1 MLQTRLQKSWLSKVN
16 YQIYLKANTGGLL
29 AATRVYI
36 LAKEL
41 SVKSSAIV
49 TKCMDEGLDVK
60 NHMSAISAGL
70 AATIREWF
78 SEGENVTTVETSSKV
93 DLEKVRVRKR
103 PALAKVGSEGDDES
117 SGDQDSTSDDLAVA
131 VEEAPETPVTS
142 EVVEDQIDVV
152 AEVDTPDV
160 ADDVPLPE
168 IIEPETQPEEAL
180 SEPADPEAEE
190 AAVEA
195 PEASETPEKFTPAQP
210 PAPRIIEPP
219 KPEPV
224 VPAGPMLGKPQP
236 AKLSGP
242 KVVRIEAPEPVRQ
255 HKPRTARPRYDKPVT
270 QPLVNQGPAPEAG
283 GGGKGKHRGKGHAPV
298 RGRAVGESASQEAAR
313 KAKARQ
319 KWRQRDI
326 DERRARVDAAGGE
339 GMRLRPSRK
348 VNAQSGQSSG
358 PATLGTVTVVEPITV
373 KDLCS
378 AMAVKAS
385 DLIKKLMGHG
395 VMATANMVISGEVA
409 ELVAID
415 FDVEL
420 EVEYKKAHE
429 DEIKIEFENRERKHL
444 TRRPVVATMLGHV
457 DHGKTS
463 LLDRIRSSQ
472 VAAGEAG
479 GITQHIGASQIKLGE
494 KVVTFLDT
502 PGHEAFTAMRA
513 RGANMTDVVVLVV
526 AADDGVMPQTIEAI
540 AHSKAADVP
549 IIVAL
554 NKIDLPG
561 CDINRIYAQL
571 SEHGLTPTEW
581 SGETEIVK
589 TSAQTGEGIEDL
601 LEHLD
606 FVAELLNLE
615 ADDTI
620 PAMGW
625 VVEARMSP
633 KRGTVATVLLKEG
646 RLRKGDV
653 VLSGRAYGRVK
664 MLKNSQGR
672 TIKEAVSSMPIEVT
686 GLSDVPE
693 AGEPFYCLGDDIVR
707 AKNAAA
713 QNKSQMREDSLA
725 QRSQVTLENLFS
737 QIEAGS
743 VKELKLIL
751 RADVKGSVEVLRK
764 HLLELS
770 VDEVKINI
778 LHAAAGG
785 ITEGDV
791 ILAEASNA
799 IIIGFNVVADE
810 RAAKIAES
818 KGVDIRLY
826 SIIYRITEDLKK
838 SMAGLLDPEEKENTL
853 GRAAIRQTFKVTA
866 VGTIAG
872 CMVTSGVARKNA
884 KIRLIR
890 DNVIMRDNVA
900 IDSLKHFKDDV
911 REVRA
916 GLECGVKIAGF
927 DDVKM
932 DDVLEFYEIVKIART
947 L

>member
-1 MLQTRLQKSWLSKVN
+1 
-16 YQIYLKANTGGLL
+16 
-29 AATRVYI
+29 
-36 LAKEL
+36 
-41 SVKSSAIV
+41 
-49 TKCMDEGLDVK
+49 
-60 NHMSAISAGL
+60 
-70 AATIREWF
+70 
-78 SEGENVTTVETSSKV
+78 
-93 DLEKVRVRKR
+93 
-103 PALAKVGSEGDDES
+103 
-117 SGDQDSTSDDLAVA
+117 
-131 VEEAPETPVTS
+131 
-142 EVVEDQIDVV
+142 
-152 AEVDTPDV
+152 
-160 ADDVPLPE
+160 
-168 IIEPETQPEEAL
+168 
-180 SEPADPEAEE
+180 
-190 AAVEA
+190 
-195 PEASETPEKFTPAQP
+195 
-210 PAPRIIEPP
+210 
-219 KPEPV
+219 
-224 VPAGPMLGKPQP
+224 
-236 AKLSGP
+236 
-242 KVVRIEAPEPVRQ
+242 
-255 HKPRTARPRYDKPVT
+255 
-270 QPLVNQGPAPEAG
+270 
-283 GGGKGKHRGKGHAPV
+283 
-298 RGRAVGESASQEAAR
+298 
-313 KAKARQ
+313 
-319 KWRQRDI
+319 
-326 DERRARVDAAGGE
+326 
-339 GMRLRPSRK
+339 
-348 VNAQSGQSSG
+348 
-358 PATLGTVTVVEPITV
+358 
-373 KDLCS
+373 
-378 AMAVKAS
+378 
-385 DLIKKLMGHG
+385 
-395 VMATANMVISGEVA
+395 
-409 ELVAID
+409 
-415 FDVEL
+415 
-420 EVEYKKAHE
+420 
-429 DEIKIEFENRERKHL
+429 
-444 TRRPVVATMLGHV
+444 MLGHV

-479 GITQHIGASQIKLGE
+479 GITQHIGASQVKLGE

-540 AHSKAADVP
+540 AHSKAAEVP

-561 CDINRIYAQL
+561 VDINRIYAQL

-589 TSAQTGEGIEDL
+589 TSAETGEGIEDL

-625 VVEARMSP
+625 VVEARMDP

-646 RLRKGDV
+646 CLKKGDV
-653 VLSGRAYGRVK
+653 MLSGGAFGRVK
-664 MLKNSQGR
+664 MLKNSIGR
-672 TIKEAVSSMPIEVT
+672 TIKKATSSMPVEVT
-686 GLSDVPE
+686 GLSAVPG
-693 AGEPFYCLGDDIVR
+693 AGEPFYCLGDDINQ
-707 AKNAAA
+707 AKNAAE

-737 QIEAGS
+737 QIEAGG
-743 VKELKLIL
+743 VKELKLII
-751 RADVKGSVEVLRK
+751 RADVAGSVEVLRK

-778 LHAAAGG
+778 LHGAAGG

-838 SMAGLLDPEEKENTL
+838 SMAGLLDPEEKENSL
-853 GRAAIRQTFKVTA
+853 GRATIRQTFKVTS

-872 CMVTSGVARKNA
+872 CMVTSGVVRKNA

-890 DNVIMRDNVA
+890 DNVIIRDNVA

-911 REVRA
+911 REVKS

-927 DDVKM
+927 DDVKQ